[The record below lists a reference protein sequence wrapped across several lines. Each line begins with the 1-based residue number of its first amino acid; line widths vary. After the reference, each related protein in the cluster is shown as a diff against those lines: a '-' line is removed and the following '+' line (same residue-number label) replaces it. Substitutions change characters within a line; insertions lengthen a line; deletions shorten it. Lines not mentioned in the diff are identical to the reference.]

1 MTESTS
7 GEIRIV
13 PRYPT
18 DREIDEILY
27 NINRKRSVEHE
38 LSYHDITEVISNYFY
53 NVGSP
58 SPNPIPQEK

>member
-1 MTESTS
+1 MTETTS

-27 NINRKRSVEHE
+27 NINRKRSVEHGV
-38 LSYHDITEVISNYFY
+38 ST
-53 NVGSP
+53 
-58 SPNPIPQEK
+58 K

>member
-27 NINRKRSVEHE
+27 NINRKRSVEHGV
-38 LSYHDITEVISNYFY
+38 LT
-53 NVGSP
+53 
-58 SPNPIPQEK
+58 K

>member
-1 MTESTS
+1 MTG

-13 PRYPT
+13 PRHPT

-38 LSYHDITEVISNYFY
+38 LSYHDVAEVISNYFY
-53 NVGSP
+53 NVGQP
-58 SPNPIPQEK
+58 HPEPIKE